1 VAFAKMAAIE
11 LARWDIRVN
20 VILPGGVQTNI
31 QERTYR
37 RNTERVTYDIKM
49 PDRYPPLRGHAA
61 AASEVADL
69 VLFLASGASK
79 HITGAEIVID
89 GAQSLLRG

>member
-1 VAFAKMAAIE
+1 
-11 LARWDIRVN
+11 
-20 VILPGGVQTNI
+20 
-31 QERTYR
+31 
-37 RNTERVTYDIKM
+37 
-49 PDRYPPLRGHAA
+49 
-61 AASEVADL
+61 